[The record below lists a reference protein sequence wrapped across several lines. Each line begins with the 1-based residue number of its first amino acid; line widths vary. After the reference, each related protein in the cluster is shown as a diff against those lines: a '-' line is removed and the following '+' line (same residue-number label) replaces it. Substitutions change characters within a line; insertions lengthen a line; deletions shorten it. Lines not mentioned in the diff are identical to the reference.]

1 MSLII
6 TGNKLVES
14 GVSDIGES
22 QPAYHYRNFLKETI
36 TLPKNSE
43 VAVQSVKITKG
54 SGIRISPDDGF
65 YVMWNKDLAKLD
77 NGENVYDT
85 TGTPIWCPLGLVD
98 PDQAEDVSI
107 DEYGERVTEAMRKGV
122 PHPDLNYIPSSS
134 LSNRYYPLAE
144 PAFDSTS
151 GSLIGYDLDWAQNT
165 YDFPNLNN
173 VTSLN
178 GTESKWFFDTDQTL
192 TSSVDGSNLK
202 IEAPKGAITTSPS
215 DFQIVYTGKPITF
228 KGGNLRFDMNGLLE
242 DPDSGKYKVMTD
254 FSVGLTRSK
263 EITGSEV
270 PDDIDFS
277 DDGLMPRTGT
287 KTTEKSEGNFQFND
301 FVIRAI
307 TDQNGV
313 TELVLGHMVMK
324 DNTTSGD
331 MCMREIDYYSFAKS
345 GSVDNPVLSDGAGG
359 RYNLTTNSTKIT
371 QFLIHVE
378 NDIVSFWYYD
388 GGGGNDTD
396 DDPLNG
402 ANKANY
408 KKFCSADL
416 YDWSGGDAAVNY
428 KKHYPKPVNQNIWW
442 MYPKIYIA
450 QNATTNYHL
459 DLSCYNGVSRSGM
472 TDTYYNPKYDWRV
485 KMLLD
490 GEESLIREIEDR
502 FFNRIV
508 DSTKAYTYMTIRSLA
523 DPYLKEQAWVMILQ
537 EDKEYYPN
545 TTLAQDEYI
554 GYRLGFPNIK
564 ILRPDINGKSV
575 EVGKT
580 NNAGDGNEGWEYTST
595 DPPSILNSGSLFV
608 RLDNYTQKTLNG
620 AVGRPSKILY
630 TIPSF
635 DINGNNRG
643 QLFYEPAD
651 RVYVKLNNPSPL
663 TINTFDISICD
674 ENERLATK
682 LRDQSI
688 ITLHFR
694 DTPHMN

>member
-14 GVSDIGES
+14 GVKDIGDS

-77 NGENVYDT
+77 NGDNVYNT
-85 TGTPIWCPLGLVD
+85 TGTPIWCSLGLVD

-107 DEYGERVTEAMRKGV
+107 EEYGERVTEAMRKGV

-144 PAFDSTS
+144 PTYDSVS

-165 YDFPNLNN
+165 YDFPAVNN

-178 GTESKWFFDTDQTL
+178 GSESKWVFDTDPTL
-192 TSSVDGSNLK
+192 TSSVDGANLK
-202 IEAPKGAITTSPS
+202 IEAPKGTLESAVS
-215 DFQIVYTGKPITF
+215 DFQIVYTGMPTTF
-228 KGGNLRFDMNGLLE
+228 KGGTLRFDMDGLME
-242 DPDSGKYKVMTD
+242 DASSGKFKVMTD
-254 FSVGLTRSK
+254 FAVGLTRSK
-263 EITGSEV
+263 EIKVRES
-270 PDDIDFS
+270 PADIDFT
-277 DDGLMPRTGT
+277 DQGLMPRTGSNT
-287 KTTEKSEGNFQFND
+287 VTDSEGNFQFYD
-301 FVIRAI
+301 FVIRAV
-307 TDQNGV
+307 TDQNGT
-313 TELVLGHMVMK
+313 TELVLGHMVLK
-324 DNTTSGD
+324 DNTTTNQ

-345 GSVDNPVLSDGAGG
+345 GSVDNPVLSDGSGG
-359 RYNLTTNSTKIT
+359 RYNLTTNTTKIK
-371 QFLIHVE
+371 QFLIRVE
-378 NDIVSFWYYD
+378 NDIVSFWFYD
-388 GGGGNDTD
+388 GGGNSDTST
-396 DDPLNG
+396 DPLNG
-402 ANKANY
+402 TNKANW

-416 YDWSGGDAAVNY
+416 FDWSGGDGAVNY
-428 KKHYPKPVNQNIWW
+428 KKFYPKPVNQNTWW

-450 QNATTNYHL
+450 QDDAVDYHL
-459 DLSCYNGVSRSGM
+459 DLSYYNGVTRAGM
-472 TDTYYNPKYDWRV
+472 TNTYYNPKYDWRV
-485 KMLLD
+485 KMFD
-490 GEESLIREIEDR
+490 EGEQAITREIEDR
-502 FFNRIV
+502 FYNNI
-508 DSTKAYTYMTIRSLA
+508 TNTTAYTYMTIRSLA
-523 DPYLKEQAWVMILQ
+523 DPYLKEQAWVIILQ

-554 GYRLGFPNIK
+554 GFRLGFPNIK
-564 ILRPDINGKSV
+564 ILRPDINGKSI
-575 EVGKT
+575 EVGKL
-580 NNAGDGNEGWEYTST
+580 NNADDGNEGWEYTST

-635 DINGNNRG
+635 DISGSNRG

-651 RVYVKLNNPSPL
+651 RVYVKLHNPAPL

-682 LRDQSI
+682 LRDQTI

>member
-14 GVSDIGES
+14 GVKDIGDS

-36 TLPKNSE
+36 TLAKNSE

-85 TGTPIWCPLGLVD
+85 TGIPIWCPLGLVN
-98 PDQAEDVSI
+98 PDTPEDVSVE
-107 DEYGERVTEAMRKGV
+107 EYGERVTEAMRKGV
-122 PHPDLNYIPSSS
+122 PHPDLNYIPSSA

-151 GSLIGYDLDWAQNT
+151 GSLIGYDLNWAQNQ
-165 YDFPNLNN
+165 YDYKAINN

-178 GTESKWFFDTDQTL
+178 GSESKWFFDTDPTL
-192 TSSVDGSNLK
+192 TSSVDGANLK
-202 IEAPKGAITTSPS
+202 IEAPKGNNESSVS
-215 DFQIVYTGKPITF
+215 DNQIVYTGMPITF
-228 KGGNLRFDMNGLLE
+228 KGGNLRFDMDGLLE
-242 DPDSGKYKVMTD
+242 DPSTNKFKVMTD
-254 FSVGLTRSK
+254 FAVGLTRSK
-263 EITGSEV
+263 AIEPSET
-270 PDDIDFS
+270 PDDIDFT

-287 KTTEKSEGNFQFND
+287 ATIPRSEGNFQFND
-301 FVIRAI
+301 YVIRAI

-313 TELVLGHMVMK
+313 TELVLGHMVLK
-324 DNTTSGD
+324 DNTTTGE

-345 GSVDNPVLSDGAGG
+345 GSVNDPVLSDGAGG
-359 RYNLTTNSTKIT
+359 RYNLTTNSSNIR
-371 QFLIHVE
+371 QFLIRVE

-388 GGGGNDTD
+388 YQGLDTT
-396 DDPLNG
+396 DDPLNDG
-402 ANKANY
+402 NKAY
-408 KKFCSADL
+408 WTKFCSADL
-416 YDWSGGDAAVNY
+416 FDWSGGDAGVNY
-428 KKHYPKPVNQNIWW
+428 KVNYPKPVNQNMWW
-442 MYPKIYIA
+442 MYPKIYISQDSA
-450 QNATTNYHL
+450 VDYHL
-459 DLSCYNGVSRSGM
+459 DLSAYNGVTRAGM
-472 TDTYYNPKYDWRV
+472 TDTYYNSKYDWRV
-485 KMLLD
+485 EMF
-490 GEESLIREIEDR
+490 GEGEQAITREIENR
-502 FFNRIV
+502 YFNNMV
-508 DSTKAYTYMTIRSLA
+508 STKAYTYMTIRSLA
-523 DPYLKEQAWVMILQ
+523 DPYLKEQSWVMILS
-537 EDKEYYPN
+537 EDKEYYPD

-554 GYRLGFPNIK
+554 AYRLGFPNIK
-564 ILRPDINGKSV
+564 ILRPDINGSSV
-575 EVGKT
+575 EVGKP
-580 NNAGDGNEGWEYTST
+580 NNINQGNEGWEYTST

-651 RVYVKLNNPSPL
+651 RVYVKLNNPQPL
-663 TINTFDISICD
+663 TINTFDISVCD

-682 LRDQSI
+682 LVDQSI